1 MTNNNDLIKKIKIG
15 FMGTPSFA
23 VPILNSLIKDN
34 YHIEFVYTQ
43 SGRPAGRGLR
53 KKNSE
58 IYEVAKTKN
67 INIRVPEKLDHE
79 EINFISNKEIDI
91 IIVAAY
97 GLILPERILK
107 IPKYGCLNVHASLLP
122 KWRGAAPIQRS
133 IMAGDKYSGLSIM
146 KMEEQLD
153 SGPIYEVLKEK
164 ILHNDTYSSLS
175 NRLSELGSEFLV
187 NFLKTVEISSPR
199 AQDVK
204 GVTYAG
210 KILKSETKINWYE
223 PAQKIDCKI
232 RGLSERPGAW
242 TNINGERIKILS
254 SALVEGIKKREAISP
269 GTVAHI
275 GEAGIEVVCG
285 TGRILIERLQRPGKI
300 PLNSSDFL
308 RGFRIHP
315 NQIL

>member
-1 MTNNNDLIKKIKIG
+1 MKNNNDLIKKLKIG

-133 IMAGDKYSGLSIM
+133 IMAGDKKTGISYMLMDKGL
-146 KMEEQLD
+146 D
-153 SGPIYEVLKEK
+153 TGPVILQKETQ
-164 ILHNDTYSSLS
+164 IGEND
-175 NRLSELGSEFLV
+175 
-187 NFLKTVEISSPR
+187 NFLKVHDSLSLIASQTISE
-199 AQDVK
+199 
-204 GVTYAG
+204 T
-210 KILKSETKINWYE
+210 ILKFIEGKLATKEQNDDIASYADKIEKHETKIDWNLTAKE
-223 PAQKIDCKI
+223 I
-232 RGLSERPGAW
+232 RNLIYSLSPLPGAW
-242 TNINGERIKILS
+242 TITKEGKRLKILS
-254 SALVEGIKKREAISP
+254 ASIEEAK
-269 GTVAHI
+269 
-275 GEAGIEVVCG
+275 GEIAVLGE
-285 TGRILIERLQRPGKI
+285 
-300 PLNSSDFL
+300 
-308 RGFRIHP
+308 
-315 NQIL
+315 NQILGCGQSSLKIKEVKPEGKKIMLFEDYLRGKNFSLGEKIFN

>member
-1 MTNNNDLIKKIKIG
+1 MTNNNDLIKKLKIG

-133 IMAGDKYSGLSIM
+133 IMAGDKKTGISYMLMDKGL
-146 KMEEQLD
+146 D
-153 SGPIYEVLKEK
+153 TGPVILQKETE
-164 ILHNDTYSSLS
+164 IGEND
-175 NRLSELGSEFLV
+175 
-187 NFLKTVEISSPR
+187 NFLKVHDSLSLIASQTISE
-199 AQDVK
+199 
-204 GVTYAG
+204 T
-210 KILKSETKINWYE
+210 ILKFIEGKLAAKEQNDDIASYADKIEKHETKIDWNLTAKE
-223 PAQKIDCKI
+223 I
-232 RGLSERPGAW
+232 RNLIYSLSPLPGAW
-242 TNINGERIKILS
+242 TITKEGKRLKILS
-254 SALVEGIKKREAISP
+254 ASIEEAK
-269 GTVAHI
+269 
-275 GEAGIEVVCG
+275 GEIAVLGE
-285 TGRILIERLQRPGKI
+285 
-300 PLNSSDFL
+300 
-308 RGFRIHP
+308 
-315 NQIL
+315 NQILGCGQSSLKIKEVKPEGKKIMLFDDYLRGKNFSLGEKIFN

>member
-1 MTNNNDLIKKIKIG
+1 MTNNNDLIKKLKIG

-58 IYEVAKTKN
+58 IYDVAKTNN

-79 EINFISNKEIDI
+79 EINFILNKEIDI

-133 IMAGDKYSGLSIM
+133 IMAGDKKTGISYMLMDKGL
-146 KMEEQLD
+146 D
-153 SGPIYEVLKEK
+153 TGPVILQKETE
-164 ILHNDTYSSLS
+164 IGEND
-175 NRLSELGSEFLV
+175 
-187 NFLKTVEISSPR
+187 NFLKVHDSLSLIASQTISE
-199 AQDVK
+199 
-204 GVTYAG
+204 T
-210 KILKSETKINWYE
+210 ILKFIEGKLATKEQNDDIASYADKIEKHETKIDWNLTAKE
-223 PAQKIDCKI
+223 I
-232 RGLSERPGAW
+232 RNLIYSLSPLPGAW
-242 TNINGERIKILS
+242 TITKEGKRLKILS
-254 SALVEGIKKREAISP
+254 AQIEETK
-269 GTVAHI
+269 
-275 GEAGIEVVCG
+275 GEIAVLGE
-285 TGRILIERLQRPGKI
+285 
-300 PLNSSDFL
+300 
-308 RGFRIHP
+308 
-315 NQIL
+315 NQILGCGQSSLKIKEVKPEGKKIMLFDDYLRGKNFSLGEKIFN

>member
-1 MTNNNDLIKKIKIG
+1 MTNNNDLIKKLKIG

-58 IYEVAKTKN
+58 IYDVAKTNN

-79 EINFISNKEIDI
+79 EINFISDKEIDI

-133 IMAGDKYSGLSIM
+133 IMAGDKKTGISYMLMDKGL
-146 KMEEQLD
+146 D
-153 SGPIYEVLKEK
+153 TGPVILQKETQ
-164 ILHNDTYSSLS
+164 IGEND
-175 NRLSELGSEFLV
+175 
-187 NFLKTVEISSPR
+187 NFLKVHDSLSLIASQTISE
-199 AQDVK
+199 
-204 GVTYAG
+204 T
-210 KILKSETKINWYE
+210 ILKFIEGKLATKEQNDDIASYADKIEKHETKIDWNLTAKE
-223 PAQKIDCKI
+223 I
-232 RGLSERPGAW
+232 RNLIYSLSPLPGAW
-242 TNINGERIKILS
+242 TITKEGKRLKILS
-254 SALVEGIKKREAISP
+254 ASIEEAK
-269 GTVAHI
+269 
-275 GEAGIEVVCG
+275 GEIADLGE
-285 TGRILIERLQRPGKI
+285 
-300 PLNSSDFL
+300 
-308 RGFRIHP
+308 
-315 NQIL
+315 NQILGCGQSSLKIKEVKPEGKKIMLFDDYLRGKNFSLGEKIFN

>member
-1 MTNNNDLIKKIKIG
+1 MTNNNDLIKKLKIG

-133 IMAGDKYSGLSIM
+133 IMAGDKKTGISYMLMDKGL
-146 KMEEQLD
+146 D
-153 SGPIYEVLKEK
+153 TGPVILQKETE
-164 ILHNDTYSSLS
+164 IGEND
-175 NRLSELGSEFLV
+175 
-187 NFLKTVEISSPR
+187 NFLKVHDSLSLIASQTISE
-199 AQDVK
+199 
-204 GVTYAG
+204 T
-210 KILKSETKINWYE
+210 ILKFIEGKLSTKEQNDDIASYADKIEKHETKIDWNLTAKE
-223 PAQKIDCKI
+223 I
-232 RGLSERPGAW
+232 RHLIYSLSPY
-242 TNINGERIKILS
+242 
-254 SALVEGIKKREAISP
+254 LVK
-269 GTVAHI
+269 T
-275 GEAGIEVVCG
+275 
-285 TGRILIERLQRPGKI
+285 
-300 PLNSSDFL
+300 
-308 RGFRIHP
+308 
-315 NQIL
+315 

>member
-1 MTNNNDLIKKIKIG
+1 MTNNNDLIKKLKIG

-133 IMAGDKYSGLSIM
+133 IMAGDKKTGISYMLMDKGL
-146 KMEEQLD
+146 D
-153 SGPIYEVLKEK
+153 TGPVILQKETE
-164 ILHNDTYSSLS
+164 IGEND
-175 NRLSELGSEFLV
+175 
-187 NFLKTVEISSPR
+187 NFLKVHDSLSLIASQTISE
-199 AQDVK
+199 
-204 GVTYAG
+204 T
-210 KILKSETKINWYE
+210 ILKFIEGKLATIEQNDDIASYADKIEKHETKIDWNLTAKE
-223 PAQKIDCKI
+223 I
-232 RGLSERPGAW
+232 RNLIYSLSPLPGAW
-242 TNINGERIKILS
+242 TITKEGKRLKILS
-254 SALVEGIKKREAISP
+254 ASIEEAK
-269 GTVAHI
+269 
-275 GEAGIEVVCG
+275 GEIAVLGE
-285 TGRILIERLQRPGKI
+285 
-300 PLNSSDFL
+300 
-308 RGFRIHP
+308 
-315 NQIL
+315 NQILGCGQSSLKIKEVKPEGKKIMLFDDYLRGKNFSLGEKIFN

>member
-1 MTNNNDLIKKIKIG
+1 MTNNNDLIKKLKIG

-67 INIRVPEKLDHE
+67 INIRVPKKLDHE

-133 IMAGDKYSGLSIM
+133 IMAGDKKTGISYMLMDKGL
-146 KMEEQLD
+146 D
-153 SGPIYEVLKEK
+153 TGPVILQKETQ
-164 ILHNDTYSSLS
+164 IGEND
-175 NRLSELGSEFLV
+175 
-187 NFLKTVEISSPR
+187 NFLKVHDSLSLIASQTISE
-199 AQDVK
+199 
-204 GVTYAG
+204 T
-210 KILKSETKINWYE
+210 ILKFIEGKLATKEQNDDIASYADKIEKHETKIDWNLTAKE
-223 PAQKIDCKI
+223 I
-232 RGLSERPGAW
+232 RNLIYSLSPLPGAW
-242 TNINGERIKILS
+242 TITKEGKRLKILS
-254 SALVEGIKKREAISP
+254 ASIEEAK
-269 GTVAHI
+269 
-275 GEAGIEVVCG
+275 GEIAVLGE
-285 TGRILIERLQRPGKI
+285 
-300 PLNSSDFL
+300 
-308 RGFRIHP
+308 
-315 NQIL
+315 NQILGCGQSSLKIKEVKPEGKKIMLFDDYLRGKNFSLGEKIFN

>member
-1 MTNNNDLIKKIKIG
+1 MTNNNDLIKKLKIG

-58 IYEVAKTKN
+58 IYDVAKTNN

-133 IMAGDKYSGLSIM
+133 IMAGDKKTGISYMLMDKGL
-146 KMEEQLD
+146 D
-153 SGPIYEVLKEK
+153 TGPVILQKETE
-164 ILHNDTYSSLS
+164 IGEND
-175 NRLSELGSEFLV
+175 
-187 NFLKTVEISSPR
+187 NFLKVHDSLSLIASQTISE
-199 AQDVK
+199 
-204 GVTYAG
+204 T
-210 KILKSETKINWYE
+210 ILKFIEGKLATKEQNDDIASYADKIEKHETKIDWNLTAKE
-223 PAQKIDCKI
+223 I
-232 RGLSERPGAW
+232 RNLIYSLSPLPGAW
-242 TNINGERIKILS
+242 TITKEGKRLKILS
-254 SALVEGIKKREAISP
+254 ASIEEAK
-269 GTVAHI
+269 
-275 GEAGIEVVCG
+275 GEIAVLGE
-285 TGRILIERLQRPGKI
+285 
-300 PLNSSDFL
+300 
-308 RGFRIHP
+308 
-315 NQIL
+315 NQILGCGQSSLKIKEVKPEGKKIMLFDDYLRGKNFSLGEKIFN

>member
-1 MTNNNDLIKKIKIG
+1 MTNNNDLIKKLKIG

-133 IMAGDKYSGLSIM
+133 IMAGDKKTGISYMLMDKGL
-146 KMEEQLD
+146 D
-153 SGPIYEVLKEK
+153 TGPVILQKETE
-164 ILHNDTYSSLS
+164 IGEND
-175 NRLSELGSEFLV
+175 
-187 NFLKTVEISSPR
+187 NFLKVHDSLSLIASQTISETILQFIEGKLATKEQNDDIAS
-199 AQDVK
+199 
-204 GVTYAG
+204 YAD
-210 KILKSETKINWYE
+210 KIEKHETKIDWNLTAKE
-223 PAQKIDCKI
+223 I
-232 RGLSERPGAW
+232 RNLIYSLSPLPGAW
-242 TNINGERIKILS
+242 TITKEGKRLKILS
-254 SALVEGIKKREAISP
+254 ASIEEAKGEIAVLRE
-269 GTVAHI
+269 
-275 GEAGIEVVCG
+275 
-285 TGRILIERLQRPGKI
+285 
-300 PLNSSDFL
+300 
-308 RGFRIHP
+308 
-315 NQIL
+315 NQILGCGQSSLKIKEVKPEGKKIMLFDDYLRGKNFSLGEKIFN

>member
-1 MTNNNDLIKKIKIG
+1 MTNNNDLIKKLKIG

-133 IMAGDKYSGLSIM
+133 IMAGDKKTGISYMLMDKGL
-146 KMEEQLD
+146 D
-153 SGPIYEVLKEK
+153 TGPVILQKETQ
-164 ILHNDTYSSLS
+164 IGEND
-175 NRLSELGSEFLV
+175 
-187 NFLKTVEISSPR
+187 NFLKVHDSLSLIASQTISE
-199 AQDVK
+199 
-204 GVTYAG
+204 T
-210 KILKSETKINWYE
+210 ILKFIEGKLATKEQNDDIASYADKIEKHETKIDWNLTAKE
-223 PAQKIDCKI
+223 I
-232 RGLSERPGAW
+232 RNLIYSLSPLPGAW
-242 TNINGERIKILS
+242 TITKEGKRLKILS
-254 SALVEGIKKREAISP
+254 ASIEEAKGEIAVLRE
-269 GTVAHI
+269 
-275 GEAGIEVVCG
+275 
-285 TGRILIERLQRPGKI
+285 
-300 PLNSSDFL
+300 
-308 RGFRIHP
+308 
-315 NQIL
+315 NQILGCGQSSLKIKEVKPEGKKIMLFEDYLRGKNFSLGEKIFN

>member
-1 MTNNNDLIKKIKIG
+1 MTNNNDLIKKLKIG

-133 IMAGDKYSGLSIM
+133 IMAGDKKTGISYMLMDKGL
-146 KMEEQLD
+146 D
-153 SGPIYEVLKEK
+153 TGPVILQKETQ
-164 ILHNDTYSSLS
+164 IGEND
-175 NRLSELGSEFLV
+175 
-187 NFLKTVEISSPR
+187 NFLKVHDSLSLIASQTISE
-199 AQDVK
+199 
-204 GVTYAG
+204 T
-210 KILKSETKINWYE
+210 ILKFIEGKLATKEQNDNIASYADKIEKHETKIDWNLTAKE
-223 PAQKIDCKI
+223 I
-232 RGLSERPGAW
+232 RNLIYSLSPLPGAW
-242 TNINGERIKILS
+242 TITKEGKRLKILS
-254 SALVEGIKKREAISP
+254 ASIEEAK
-269 GTVAHI
+269 
-275 GEAGIEVVCG
+275 GEIAVLGE
-285 TGRILIERLQRPGKI
+285 
-300 PLNSSDFL
+300 
-308 RGFRIHP
+308 
-315 NQIL
+315 NQILGCGQSSLKIKEVKPEGKKIMLFDDYLRGKNFSLGEKIFN

>member
-1 MTNNNDLIKKIKIG
+1 MTNNNDLIKKLKIG

-133 IMAGDKYSGLSIM
+133 IMAGDKKTGISYMLMDKGL
-146 KMEEQLD
+146 D
-153 SGPIYEVLKEK
+153 TGPVILQKETD
-164 ILHNDTYSSLS
+164 IGEND
-175 NRLSELGSEFLV
+175 
-187 NFLKTVEISSPR
+187 NFLKVHDSLSLIASQTISETILQFIEGKLATKEQNDDIAS
-199 AQDVK
+199 
-204 GVTYAG
+204 YAD
-210 KILKSETKINWYE
+210 KIEKHETKIDWNLTAKE
-223 PAQKIDCKI
+223 I
-232 RGLSERPGAW
+232 RNLIYSLSPLPGAW
-242 TNINGERIKILS
+242 TITKEGKRLKILS
-254 SALVEGIKKREAISP
+254 ASIEEAKGEIAVLRE
-269 GTVAHI
+269 
-275 GEAGIEVVCG
+275 
-285 TGRILIERLQRPGKI
+285 
-300 PLNSSDFL
+300 
-308 RGFRIHP
+308 
-315 NQIL
+315 NQILGCGQSSLKIKEVKPEGKKIMLFDDYLRGKNFSLGEKIFN

>member
-1 MTNNNDLIKKIKIG
+1 MTNNNDLIKKLKIG

-133 IMAGDKYSGLSIM
+133 IMAGDKKTGISYMLMDKGL
-146 KMEEQLD
+146 D
-153 SGPIYEVLKEK
+153 TGPVILQKETE
-164 ILHNDTYSSLS
+164 IDEND
-175 NRLSELGSEFLV
+175 
-187 NFLKTVEISSPR
+187 NFLKVHDTLSLIASQTISETILQFIEGKLATKEQNDDIAS
-199 AQDVK
+199 
-204 GVTYAG
+204 YAD
-210 KILKSETKINWYE
+210 KIEKHETKIDWNLTAKE
-223 PAQKIDCKI
+223 I
-232 RGLSERPGAW
+232 RNLIYSLSPLPGAW
-242 TNINGERIKILS
+242 TITKEGKRLKILS
-254 SALVEGIKKREAISP
+254 ASIEETK
-269 GTVAHI
+269 
-275 GEAGIEVVCG
+275 GEIAVLGE
-285 TGRILIERLQRPGKI
+285 
-300 PLNSSDFL
+300 
-308 RGFRIHP
+308 
-315 NQIL
+315 NQILGCGQSSLKIKEVKPEGKKIMLFEDYLRGKNFSLGEKIFN

>member
-1 MTNNNDLIKKIKIG
+1 MTNNNDLIKKLKIG

-97 GLILPERILK
+97 GLILPERILT

-133 IMAGDKYSGLSIM
+133 IMAGDKKTGISYMLMDKGL
-146 KMEEQLD
+146 D
-153 SGPIYEVLKEK
+153 TGPVILQKETQ
-164 ILHNDTYSSLS
+164 IGEND
-175 NRLSELGSEFLV
+175 
-187 NFLKTVEISSPR
+187 NFLKVHDSLSLIASQTISE
-199 AQDVK
+199 
-204 GVTYAG
+204 T
-210 KILKSETKINWYE
+210 ILKFIEGKLATKEQNDDIASYADKIEKHETKIDWNLTAKE
-223 PAQKIDCKI
+223 I
-232 RGLSERPGAW
+232 RNLICSLSPLPGAW
-242 TNINGERIKILS
+242 TITKEGKRLKILS
-254 SALVEGIKKREAISP
+254 ASIEEAK
-269 GTVAHI
+269 
-275 GEAGIEVVCG
+275 GEIAVLGE
-285 TGRILIERLQRPGKI
+285 
-300 PLNSSDFL
+300 
-308 RGFRIHP
+308 
-315 NQIL
+315 NQILGCGQSSLKIKEVKPEGKKIMLFDDYLRGKNFSLGEKIFN

>member
-1 MTNNNDLIKKIKIG
+1 MTNNNDLIKKLKIG

-58 IYEVAKTKN
+58 IYDVAKTNN

-79 EINFISNKEIDI
+79 EINFISDKEIDI

-133 IMAGDKYSGLSIM
+133 IMAGDKKTGISYMLMDKGL
-146 KMEEQLD
+146 D
-153 SGPIYEVLKEK
+153 TGPVILQKETE
-164 ILHNDTYSSLS
+164 IGEND
-175 NRLSELGSEFLV
+175 
-187 NFLKTVEISSPR
+187 NFLKVHDSLSLIASQTISE
-199 AQDVK
+199 
-204 GVTYAG
+204 T
-210 KILKSETKINWYE
+210 ILKFIEGKLATKEQNDDIASYADKIEKHETKIDWNLTAKE
-223 PAQKIDCKI
+223 I
-232 RGLSERPGAW
+232 RNLIYSLSPLPGAW
-242 TNINGERIKILS
+242 TITKEGKRLKILS
-254 SALVEGIKKREAISP
+254 ASIEEAK
-269 GTVAHI
+269 
-275 GEAGIEVVCG
+275 GEIAVLGE
-285 TGRILIERLQRPGKI
+285 
-300 PLNSSDFL
+300 
-308 RGFRIHP
+308 
-315 NQIL
+315 NQILGCGQSSLKIKEVKPEGKKIMLFDDYLRGKNFSLGEKIFN

>member
-1 MTNNNDLIKKIKIG
+1 MTNNNDLIKKLKIG
-15 FMGTPSFA
+15 FIGTPSFA

-133 IMAGDKYSGLSIM
+133 IMAGDKKTGISYMLMDKGL
-146 KMEEQLD
+146 D
-153 SGPIYEVLKEK
+153 TGPVILQKETQ
-164 ILHNDTYSSLS
+164 IGEND
-175 NRLSELGSEFLV
+175 
-187 NFLKTVEISSPR
+187 NFLKVHDSLSLIASQTISE
-199 AQDVK
+199 
-204 GVTYAG
+204 T
-210 KILKSETKINWYE
+210 ILKFIEGKLATKEQNDDIASYADKIEKHETKIDWNLTAKE
-223 PAQKIDCKI
+223 I
-232 RGLSERPGAW
+232 RNLIYSLSPLPGAW
-242 TNINGERIKILS
+242 TITKEGKRLKILS
-254 SALVEGIKKREAISP
+254 ASIEEAK
-269 GTVAHI
+269 
-275 GEAGIEVVCG
+275 GEIAVLGE
-285 TGRILIERLQRPGKI
+285 
-300 PLNSSDFL
+300 
-308 RGFRIHP
+308 
-315 NQIL
+315 NQILGCGQSSLKIKEVKPEGKKIMLFDDYLRGKNFSLGEKIFN

>member
-133 IMAGDKYSGLSIM
+133 IMAGDKKTGISYMLMDKGL
-146 KMEEQLD
+146 D
-153 SGPIYEVLKEK
+153 TGPVILQKETQ
-164 ILHNDTYSSLS
+164 IGEND
-175 NRLSELGSEFLV
+175 
-187 NFLKTVEISSPR
+187 NFLKVHDSLSLIASQTISE
-199 AQDVK
+199 
-204 GVTYAG
+204 T
-210 KILKSETKINWYE
+210 ILKFIEGKLAAKEQNDDIASYADKIEKHETKIDWNLTAKE
-223 PAQKIDCKI
+223 I
-232 RGLSERPGAW
+232 RNLIYSLSPLPGAW
-242 TNINGERIKILS
+242 TITKEGKRLKILS
-254 SALVEGIKKREAISP
+254 ASIEEAK
-269 GTVAHI
+269 
-275 GEAGIEVVCG
+275 GEIAVLGE
-285 TGRILIERLQRPGKI
+285 
-300 PLNSSDFL
+300 
-308 RGFRIHP
+308 
-315 NQIL
+315 NQILGCGQSSLKIKEVKPEGKKIMLFDDYLRGKNFSLGEKIFN

>member
-1 MTNNNDLIKKIKIG
+1 MTNNNDLIKKLKIG

-133 IMAGDKYSGLSIM
+133 IMAGDKKTGISYMLMDKGL
-146 KMEEQLD
+146 D
-153 SGPIYEVLKEK
+153 TGPVILQKETE
-164 ILHNDTYSSLS
+164 IGEND
-175 NRLSELGSEFLV
+175 
-187 NFLKTVEISSPR
+187 NFLKVHDSLSLIASQTISE
-199 AQDVK
+199 
-204 GVTYAG
+204 T
-210 KILKSETKINWYE
+210 ILKFIEGKLATKEQNDDIASYADKIEKHETKIDWNLTAKE
-223 PAQKIDCKI
+223 I
-232 RGLSERPGAW
+232 RNLIYSLSPLPGAW
-242 TNINGERIKILS
+242 TITKEGKRLKILS
-254 SALVEGIKKREAISP
+254 ASIEETK
-269 GTVAHI
+269 
-275 GEAGIEVVCG
+275 GEIAVLGE
-285 TGRILIERLQRPGKI
+285 
-300 PLNSSDFL
+300 
-308 RGFRIHP
+308 
-315 NQIL
+315 NQILGCGQSSLKIKEVKPEGKKIMLFDDYLRGKNFSLGEKIFN

>member
-1 MTNNNDLIKKIKIG
+1 MTNNNDLIKKLKIG

-58 IYEVAKTKN
+58 IYDVAKMNN

-79 EINFISNKEIDI
+79 EINFILNKEIDI

-133 IMAGDKYSGLSIM
+133 IMAGDKKTGISYMLMDKGL
-146 KMEEQLD
+146 D
-153 SGPIYEVLKEK
+153 TGPVILQKETQ
-164 ILHNDTYSSLS
+164 IGEND
-175 NRLSELGSEFLV
+175 
-187 NFLKTVEISSPR
+187 NFLKVHDSLSLIASQTISE
-199 AQDVK
+199 
-204 GVTYAG
+204 T
-210 KILKSETKINWYE
+210 ILKFIEGKLATKEQNDDIASYADKIEKHETKIDWNLTAKE
-223 PAQKIDCKI
+223 I
-232 RGLSERPGAW
+232 RNLIYSLSPLPGAW
-242 TNINGERIKILS
+242 TITKEGKRLKILS
-254 SALVEGIKKREAISP
+254 ASIEEAK
-269 GTVAHI
+269 
-275 GEAGIEVVCG
+275 GEIAVLGE
-285 TGRILIERLQRPGKI
+285 
-300 PLNSSDFL
+300 
-308 RGFRIHP
+308 
-315 NQIL
+315 NQILGCGQSSLKIKEVKPEGKKIMLFDDYLRGKNFSLGEKIFN

>member
-1 MTNNNDLIKKIKIG
+1 MTNNNDLIKKLKIG

-58 IYEVAKTKN
+58 IYDVAKTNN

-133 IMAGDKYSGLSIM
+133 IMAGDKKTGISYMLMDKGL
-146 KMEEQLD
+146 D
-153 SGPIYEVLKEK
+153 TGPVILQKETQ
-164 ILHNDTYSSLS
+164 IGEND
-175 NRLSELGSEFLV
+175 
-187 NFLKTVEISSPR
+187 NFLKVHDSLSLIASQTISE
-199 AQDVK
+199 
-204 GVTYAG
+204 T
-210 KILKSETKINWYE
+210 ILKFIEGKLAAKEQNDDIASYADKIEKHETKIDWNLTAKE
-223 PAQKIDCKI
+223 I
-232 RGLSERPGAW
+232 RNLIYSLSPLPGAW
-242 TNINGERIKILS
+242 TITKEGKRLKILS
-254 SALVEGIKKREAISP
+254 ASIEEAK
-269 GTVAHI
+269 
-275 GEAGIEVVCG
+275 GEIAVLGE
-285 TGRILIERLQRPGKI
+285 
-300 PLNSSDFL
+300 
-308 RGFRIHP
+308 
-315 NQIL
+315 NQILGCGQSSLKIKEVKPEGKKIMLFDDYLRGKNFSLGEKIFN

>member
-1 MTNNNDLIKKIKIG
+1 MTNNNDLIKKLKIG

-133 IMAGDKYSGLSIM
+133 IMAGDKKTGISYMLMDEGL
-146 KMEEQLD
+146 D
-153 SGPIYEVLKEK
+153 TGPVILQKETE
-164 ILHNDTYSSLS
+164 IGEND
-175 NRLSELGSEFLV
+175 
-187 NFLKTVEISSPR
+187 NFLKVHDSLSLIASQTISE
-199 AQDVK
+199 
-204 GVTYAG
+204 T
-210 KILKSETKINWYE
+210 ILKFIEGKLATKEQNDDIASYADKIEKHETKIDWNLTAKE
-223 PAQKIDCKI
+223 I
-232 RGLSERPGAW
+232 RNLIYSLSPLPGAW
-242 TNINGERIKILS
+242 TITKEGKRLKILS
-254 SALVEGIKKREAISP
+254 ASIEDAK
-269 GTVAHI
+269 
-275 GEAGIEVVCG
+275 GEIAVLGE
-285 TGRILIERLQRPGKI
+285 
-300 PLNSSDFL
+300 
-308 RGFRIHP
+308 
-315 NQIL
+315 NQILGCGQSSLKIKEVKPEGKKIMLFDDYLRGKNFSLGEKIFN

>member
-1 MTNNNDLIKKIKIG
+1 MTNNNDLIKKLKIG

-58 IYEVAKTKN
+58 IYDVAKTNN

-133 IMAGDKYSGLSIM
+133 IMAGDKKTGISYMLMDKGL
-146 KMEEQLD
+146 D
-153 SGPIYEVLKEK
+153 TGPVILQKETE
-164 ILHNDTYSSLS
+164 IGEND
-175 NRLSELGSEFLV
+175 
-187 NFLKTVEISSPR
+187 NFLKVHDSLSLIASQTIS
-199 AQDVK
+199 D
-204 GVTYAG
+204 T
-210 KILKSETKINWYE
+210 ILKFIEGKLAAKEQNDDIASYADKIEKHETKIDWNLTAKE
-223 PAQKIDCKI
+223 I
-232 RGLSERPGAW
+232 RNLIYSLSPLPGAW
-242 TNINGERIKILS
+242 TITKEGKRLKILS
-254 SALVEGIKKREAISP
+254 ASIEGTK
-269 GTVAHI
+269 
-275 GEAGIEVVCG
+275 GEIAVLGE
-285 TGRILIERLQRPGKI
+285 
-300 PLNSSDFL
+300 
-308 RGFRIHP
+308 
-315 NQIL
+315 NQILGCGQSSLKIKEVKPEGKKVMLFDDYLRGKNFSLGEKIFN

>member
-1 MTNNNDLIKKIKIG
+1 MTNNNDLIKKLKIG

-133 IMAGDKYSGLSIM
+133 IMAGDKKTGISYMLMDKGL
-146 KMEEQLD
+146 D
-153 SGPIYEVLKEK
+153 TGPVILQKETQ
-164 ILHNDTYSSLS
+164 IGEND
-175 NRLSELGSEFLV
+175 
-187 NFLKTVEISSPR
+187 NFLKVHDSLSLIASQTISE
-199 AQDVK
+199 
-204 GVTYAG
+204 T
-210 KILKSETKINWYE
+210 ILKFIEGKLATKEQNDDIASYADKIEKHETKIDWNLTAKE
-223 PAQKIDCKI
+223 I
-232 RGLSERPGAW
+232 RNLIYSLSPLPGAW
-242 TNINGERIKILS
+242 TITKEGKRLKILS
-254 SALVEGIKKREAISP
+254 ASIEETK
-269 GTVAHI
+269 
-275 GEAGIEVVCG
+275 GEIAVLGE
-285 TGRILIERLQRPGKI
+285 
-300 PLNSSDFL
+300 
-308 RGFRIHP
+308 
-315 NQIL
+315 NQILGCGQSSLKIKEVKPEGKKIMLFDDYLRGKNFSLGEKIFN

>member
-1 MTNNNDLIKKIKIG
+1 MTNNNDLIKKLKIG

-79 EINFISNKEIDI
+79 EIDFISNKEIDI

-133 IMAGDKYSGLSIM
+133 IMAGDKKTGISYMLMDKGL
-146 KMEEQLD
+146 D
-153 SGPIYEVLKEK
+153 TGPVILQKETQ
-164 ILHNDTYSSLS
+164 IGEND
-175 NRLSELGSEFLV
+175 
-187 NFLKTVEISSPR
+187 NFLKVHDSLSLIASQTISE
-199 AQDVK
+199 
-204 GVTYAG
+204 T
-210 KILKSETKINWYE
+210 ILKFIEGKLAAKEQNDDIASYADKIEKHETKIDWNLTAKE
-223 PAQKIDCKI
+223 I
-232 RGLSERPGAW
+232 RNLIYSLSPLPGAW
-242 TNINGERIKILS
+242 TITKEGKRLKILS
-254 SALVEGIKKREAISP
+254 ASIEEAK
-269 GTVAHI
+269 
-275 GEAGIEVVCG
+275 GEIAVLGE
-285 TGRILIERLQRPGKI
+285 
-300 PLNSSDFL
+300 
-308 RGFRIHP
+308 
-315 NQIL
+315 NQILGCGQSSLKIKEVKPEGKKIMLFDDYLRGKNFSLGEKIFN

>member
-1 MTNNNDLIKKIKIG
+1 MTNNNDLIKKLKIG

-58 IYEVAKTKN
+58 IYDVAKTNN

-79 EINFISNKEIDI
+79 EINFILNKEIDI

-133 IMAGDKYSGLSIM
+133 IMAGDKKTGISYMLMDKGL
-146 KMEEQLD
+146 D
-153 SGPIYEVLKEK
+153 TGPVILQKETQ
-164 ILHNDTYSSLS
+164 IGEND
-175 NRLSELGSEFLV
+175 
-187 NFLKTVEISSPR
+187 NFLKVHDSLSLIASQTISE
-199 AQDVK
+199 
-204 GVTYAG
+204 T
-210 KILKSETKINWYE
+210 ILKFIEGKLAAKEQNDDIASYADKIEKHETKIDWNLTAKE
-223 PAQKIDCKI
+223 I
-232 RGLSERPGAW
+232 RNLIYSLSPLPGAW
-242 TNINGERIKILS
+242 TITKEGKRLKILS
-254 SALVEGIKKREAISP
+254 ASIEEAK
-269 GTVAHI
+269 
-275 GEAGIEVVCG
+275 GEIAVLGE
-285 TGRILIERLQRPGKI
+285 
-300 PLNSSDFL
+300 
-308 RGFRIHP
+308 
-315 NQIL
+315 NQILGCGQSSLKIKEVKPEGKKIMLFDDYLRGKNFSLGEKIFN